1 MVITLYNYTHN
12 VYRRDEVSCGQKRIE
27 EQSKSSIIRPLSHG
41 LFGESRYFFAGG
53 RGGGN
58 GGRDDSGRGTGVISN
73 PFTGEILIKNDTIA
87 SVISFVVP
95 LALGVFILIVSMRIF
110 LGYPLEVGG
119 RRFFIKC
126 SRYEDHRGCFRFAFH
141 SDHYIRI
148 VAAMLVRSVLVF
160 LWSLLLIIPGI
171 VMSYAYSMVP
181 YLMAEN
187 PGMGYRRALELSKAM
202 TWGHKLD
209 MFVLDHILYRVVPAG
224 CAGYWSRYLFRF
236 SVRIC
241 DESRAVSGA
250 EAGSP
255 EEGFVRHR

>member
-1 MVITLYNYTHN
+1 MWSRSELKSRAKAVLSDHYWMAFLVSLVIFL
-12 VYRRDEVSCGQKRIE
+12 
-27 EQSKSSIIRPLSHG
+27 
-41 LFGESRYFFAGG
+41 AGG

-58 GGRDDSGRGTGVISN
+58 GGRSDSGSGTIRN
-73 PFTGEILIKNDTIA
+73 PLTGNTIIDNDTVA
-87 SVISFVVP
+87 SVVSFIVP
-95 LALGVFILIVSMRIF
+95 LAFGALILIVSMRIF

-148 VAAMLVRSVLVF
+148 IAAMLVRSVLVF
-160 LWSLLLIIPGI
+160 LWSLLLVIPGI

-209 MFVLDHILYRVVPAG
+209 MFVLDLSFIGWYLLGALALGLGAFFVFPYDNATKAELYQVLKQEALKKG
-224 CAGYWSRYLFRF
+224 LC
-236 SVRIC
+236 
-241 DESRAVSGA
+241 GA
-250 EAGSP
+250 HE
-255 EEGFVRHR
+255 FLIVW